1 MKTLAFL
8 KLAVP
13 LLMAIILPPSTLLTW
28 LGITMILDLITG
40 VACAVKKGV
49 PRTSK
54 GFRGTVVKFIQY
66 GGAVGIGII
75 LSNVADI
82 QKDEASEAIFKY
94 FSTGLLAFIIF
105 IEVKSI
111 LENMIEI
118 NPESDFTK
126 FFLNPV
132 HDFISLNFIQKFKQN
147 ENEKS

>member
-40 VACAVKKGV
+40 VAVAVKKGG
-49 PRTSK
+49 PLTSK

-75 LSNVADI
+75 LANVADI

-147 ENEKS
+147 ETK

>member
-1 MKTLAFL
+1 MKTVSLL
-8 KLAVP
+8 KLAIP
-13 LLMAIILPPSTLLTW
+13 LLMSIILPPSTLLTW
-28 LGITMILDLITG
+28 LGIAMILDLITG
-40 VACAVKKGV
+40 VAVAVKKGV

-66 GGAVGIGII
+66 GGAIAIGII
-75 LSNVADI
+75 LANVADI

-126 FFLNPV
+126 YFLNPV
-132 HDFISLNFIQKFKQN
+132 HDFISLNFIQKFKQ
-147 ENEKS
+147 ENK